1 MPKRKVGL
9 ALSSGAAS
17 SLAHI
22 GVLIVLEKEGIPI
35 NMIAGTST
43 GALIGALYAQGKNIN
58 EIKNLIIDL
67 GRRRTALIIDP
78 GFPKTGLI
86 RGKKL
91 ENWMRAIMG
100 DLKFEDLR
108 LPFACVATDIKT
120 GEPVVINQGSVVEG
134 LRASGSFPVIASVVK
149 RDGRYLVD
157 GGLVNPAPVDVLRAM
172 GADFII
178 AVNAIPNRG
187 NSSKPSNKAPNIFK
201 VLKQTIRIAQYQAVR
216 ASLIGADVVIKP
228 QTTHI
233 RFSDYHRV
241 EECILQGELAAQSS
255 IPEIKRQ
262 INA

>member
-35 NMIAGTST
+35 DMIAGVST
-43 GALIGALYAQGKNIN
+43 GALIGALYAQGKDIN
-58 EIKNLIIDL
+58 EIKSLIADL
-67 GRRRTALIIDP
+67 GRHRIALIVDP

-91 ENWMRAIMG
+91 ENWMRSIMG

-108 LPFACVATDIKT
+108 LPFACVAADIDT
-120 GEPVVINQGSVVEG
+120 GEQVVINQGSVVEG

-157 GGLVNPAPVDVLRAM
+157 GGLVNPVPVSVLRDM
-172 GADFII
+172 GADLII
-178 AVNAIPNRG
+178 AVNAIPNRH
-187 NSSKPSNKAPNIFK
+187 NTSKPLNKAPNIFK
-201 VLKQTIRIAQYQAVR
+201 VTKQTIHIARYQLVR
-216 ASLIGADVVIKP
+216 ASLIGADIVIEP
-228 QTTHI
+228 QMTHI
-233 RFSDYHRV
+233 SFGDYHRA

-255 IPEIKRQ
+255 IPEIKKQ
-262 INA
+262 LKA